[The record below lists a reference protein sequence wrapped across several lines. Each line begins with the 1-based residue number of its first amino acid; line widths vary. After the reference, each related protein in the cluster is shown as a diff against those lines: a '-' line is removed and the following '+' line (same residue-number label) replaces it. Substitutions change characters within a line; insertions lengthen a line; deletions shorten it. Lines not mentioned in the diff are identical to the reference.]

1 MTSESETPAPDIES
15 AAKAE
20 LRKIAEVLKVTRER
34 LRAVQES
41 LPVASDQGEDEMD
54 TATELRSVIDC
65 VLVDSI
71 GPALR
76 DLLAAAAYT
85 QKKKKKKTDQ

>member
-1 MTSESETPAPDIES
+1 MTSESEAPAPDIET
-15 AAKAE
+15 AAQAE
-20 LRKIAEVLKVTRER
+20 LRKIAAEIKVLQER
-34 LRAVQES
+34 LRVVQES
-41 LPVASDQGEDEMD
+41 LPVANDQGGDDEMD

-76 DLLAAAAYT
+76 DLLAAAAYSP
-85 QKKKKKKTDQ
+85 KGRPGGR

>member
-1 MTSESETPAPDIES
+1 MPSESQTPAPDIES
-15 AAKAE
+15 AAQAE
-20 LRKIAEVLKVTRER
+20 LRKIAEDLQVIREK
-34 LRAVQES
+34 LRVVQES
-41 LPVASDQGEDEMD
+41 LPVAPNQEEDEMD

-76 DLLAAAAYT
+76 DLLAAAAFS
-85 QKKKKKKTDQ
+85 QKGREPGGR

>member
-20 LRKIAEVLKVTRER
+20 LRKIAEVLKDTRER
-34 LRAVQES
+34 LRAVQDS
-41 LPVASDQGEDEMD
+41 LPIAPDLGDDEMD

-71 GPALR
+71 SPALR
-76 DLLAAAAYT
+76 DLLAAAAYSP
-85 QKKKKKKTDQ
+85 KKKAGP

>member
-1 MTSESETPAPDIES
+1 MPSENEIPAPDIES
-15 AAKAE
+15 AAQAE
-20 LRKIAEVLKVTRER
+20 LRKIAEALKVIRER

-41 LPVASDQGEDEMD
+41 LPVAPDQGEDEMD

-76 DLLAAAAYT
+76 DLLSAAAYN
-85 QKKKKKKTDQ
+85 QKGKAGR